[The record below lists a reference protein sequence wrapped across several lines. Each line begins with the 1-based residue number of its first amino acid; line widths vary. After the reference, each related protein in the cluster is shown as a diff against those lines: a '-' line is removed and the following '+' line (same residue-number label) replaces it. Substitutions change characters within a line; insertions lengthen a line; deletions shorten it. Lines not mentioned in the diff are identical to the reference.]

1 MQWEKLR
8 KEERRN
14 NVGVVNRKKEI
25 IKMIEKISG
34 KYSAYE
40 VFTDWIRCCAL
51 AVSNSVTFFHG
62 KVWRDREQIFLDTMR
77 KYTPEEQKILSE
89 MTALLTLALEYE
101 MTDVLGQ
108 IYMEAGMG
116 SKAAGQFFTP
126 FHLSLACAKLAVQE
140 PDENGIYTINEPSCG
155 GGGMI
160 IAAAV
165 ALRDGGVDYQRKMR
179 VVAQDLDWKGVYMCY
194 LQLSLLG
201 INAVCVQGNTLTEPY
216 VKGKTDPA
224 HILYTP
230 AYMGVLL

>member
-1 MQWEKLR
+1 M
-8 KEERRN
+8 
-14 NVGVVNRKKEI
+14 NRKKDI

-40 VFTDWIRCCAL
+40 VFTDWIRCCSL
-51 AVSNSVTFFHG
+51 AISNSCQLIHD
-62 KVWRDREQIFLDTMR
+62 KVWKEREQMYMDTINR
-77 KYTPEEQKILSE
+77 YTKEERMMFTNMLGMLCE
-89 MTALLTLALEYE
+89 TLEDHVS
-101 MTDVLGQ
+101 DVLGE

-126 FHLSLACAKLAVQE
+126 FHLSKLCAKLSE
-140 PDENGIYTINEPSCG
+140 PKLDKNGKVLINEPSCG

-160 IAAAV
+160 IAVAV
-165 ALRDGGVDYQRKMR
+165 VLKKKGINYQDVME

-201 INAVCVQGNTLTEPY
+201 ISATCVQGDTLCDPY
-216 VKGKTDPA
+216 IPGKTSRE

-230 AYMGVLL
+230 KKMGVIL